1 MHFHPTAWVDRRLTL
16 GETETRRLTTIL
28 REILRLASAEGGS
41 IDAKAL
47 EEGFA
52 VARTSLSLL
61 EHAFDKAEAI
71 VAMNEAE
78 LGSYT
83 QLQDGIGKC
92 WALQGILKNKWFNQE
107 GGHPP

>member
-1 MHFHPTAWVDRRLTL
+1 
-16 GETETRRLTTIL
+16 L

-47 EEGFA
+47 EEGFT

-83 QLQDGIGKC
+83 QLQDGIGNVGHC
-92 WALQGILKNKWFNQE
+92 RPE
-107 GGHPP
+107 GGGGLRFEQEALGGKTNLKI